1 MLGQQEQSG
10 SSMDRLTKG
19 INFNKSSTLFNIVF
33 DHQRDNH
40 RNNE

>member
-10 SSMDRLTKG
+10 TRDRLTKG
-19 INFNKSSTLFNIVF
+19 INFNKSNTLFNVVF

-40 RNNE
+40 RNYA